1 EYVEVLRELWAT
13 GKSDLKGE
21 FFQMND
27 CQVKPQPQADMKIIC
42 AGQSDAGLAFSAKY
56 ADYNFVF
63 GKGVNTPT
71 AYAEIN
77 DRLKAQTDKTGRNV
91 QTYVLFM
98 VIAAET
104 DEAAMQKWQHYNDGA
119 DMEAIRWLQDQGAKD
134 KVSGTDTNI
143 RHMASSVSPVNINM
157 GTIVGSFKNV
167 AKMLDQIS
175 EIKGTEGILLTF
187 DDFLQ
192 GVEDFGQRIQ
202 PLMKCR
208 ESVVTEICNKVLR
221 KGLPAGTGLNVNI
234 PVVGSLSGIKVC
246 RAARGHWTEEYDKRT
261 DPAGHN
267 YYWLTGHFHNM
278 EPECEDTDE
287 YLLSRGIATVVPV
300 LGDRT
305 GFHQIGMIDS
315 LLHD

>member
-1 EYVEVLRELWAT
+1 MQKKERPLILIT
-13 GKSDLKGE
+13 
-21 FFQMND
+21 ND
-27 CQVKPQPQADMKIIC
+27 D
-42 AGQSDAGLAFSAKY
+42 GFSAKGIHEL
-56 ADYNFVF
+56 AKFVSPL
-63 GKGVNTPT
+63 GEIIIVAPDGPRSGQSCAITVGNPMRIIPKENKNGYKIYTTNGTPVDCVKMSMNIVLDRKPDLLLSG
-71 AYAEIN
+71 IN
-77 DRLKAQTDKTGRNV
+77 HGSNSAAS
-91 QTYVLFM
+91 
-98 VIAAET
+98 VI
-104 DEAAMQKWQHYNDGA
+104 Y
-119 DMEAIRWLQDQGAKD
+119 
-134 KVSGTDTNI
+134 SGTMGAVFEGCMLGVPSIGFSLCSHKPD
-143 RHMASSVSPVNINM
+143 ADFSV
-157 GTIVGSFKNV
+157 
-167 AKMLDQIS
+167 
-175 EIKGTEGILLTF
+175 
-187 DDFLQ
+187 
-192 GVEDFGQRIQ
+192 
-202 PLMKCR
+202 C

-287 YLLSRGIATVVPV
+287 YLLSQGIATVVPV